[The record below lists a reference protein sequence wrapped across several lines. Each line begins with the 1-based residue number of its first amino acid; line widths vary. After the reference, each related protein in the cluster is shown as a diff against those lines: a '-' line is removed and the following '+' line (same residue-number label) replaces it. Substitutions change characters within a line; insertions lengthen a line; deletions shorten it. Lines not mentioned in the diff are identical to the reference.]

1 MCEKDFNEIIARN
14 ISHFMQLNGL
24 TQSDLAAKLDV
35 SEASISNWI
44 NARKSPRMD
53 KVDEMCRLF
62 KIKRSDLLID
72 HSSDKESYFLDTE
85 SQKIADDI
93 KNNKQLKLLFSAA
106 RDVSPENLELAHQ
119 MLLALKR
126 REKGEID

>member
-1 MCEKDFNEIIARN
+1 MSESIRKTFINALKKLMNEKDVNQKELAKAIGVSPTTIN
-14 ISHFMQLNGL
+14 NWVNGYN
-24 TQSDLAAKLDV
+24 V
-35 SEASISNWI
+35 
-44 NARKSPRMD
+44 PRMD
-53 KVDEMCRLF
+53 K
-62 KIKRSDLLID
+62 IDLLASYFRVERTELIGMPE
-72 HSSDKESYFLDTE
+72 ESYFLDTE

-126 REKGEID
+126 KEKGEID